1 MIKVIITDEFLM
13 KYNYEVNNVK
23 EASEI
28 VNNWLLNIEETPIYE
43 INILIEE

>member
-13 KYNYEVNNVK
+13 KYKFKVNNPK

-28 VNNWLLNIEETPIYE
+28 VNNWLLNIGETPIYE
-43 INILIEE
+43 INILIED